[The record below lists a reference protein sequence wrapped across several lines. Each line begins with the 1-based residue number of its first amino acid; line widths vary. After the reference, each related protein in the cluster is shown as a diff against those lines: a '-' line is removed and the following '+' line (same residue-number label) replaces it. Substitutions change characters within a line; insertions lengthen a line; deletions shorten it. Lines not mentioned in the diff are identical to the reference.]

1 MPSSPTLLSRER
13 DGNYYRVRVIPPL
26 SRGRSGGGW
35 VSIGLVLIRF
45 PCRKGGL
52 AVGSKML
59 AWSRAVFFSIL
70 ILGLFSSPGNGEEK
84 KLNVDQLIDEALQS
98 NPEILAAKK
107 KWEVFK
113 EKAPQASALPDPML
127 GLGITNLPT
136 NFSFREEDMT
146 MKEISISQMVPFP
159 GKRPLMREMA
169 EKEAEAVFN
178 EIQGKVN
185 QVIKDVKTAYYELS
199 HVYRT
204 TEVTQRNKRLLE
216 DFAKIAEARYA
227 VGEGI
232 QQDVLKAH
240 IEVSKMV
247 DELIML
253 GQRRR
258 AVEAK
263 LNTLLNRPPETPVG
277 EPGEVVFRK
286 FPHSVEELQKMAV
299 EVNPTLAGMKKMIEA
314 KQKAYDLAKKEY
326 YPDFNFKF
334 AYGQRDNSA
343 GPEVMKRRDM
353 LTGMIEVN
361 IPIFYKSKQDRK
373 VAETI
378 ADIQNL
384 EAQYRAM
391 KNEIFF
397 MITDMFTMIERGE
410 RQIELYKTGI
420 IPQTSLQISSAMS
433 AYRVNKADFMTLL
446 DSQMT
451 LYKYE
456 LEYHQALTEYGKNV
470 AGLGAA
476 VGKRFSEAPR
486 PQGGASR

>member
-1 MPSSPTLLSRER
+1 M
-13 DGNYYRVRVIPPL
+13 
-26 SRGRSGGGW
+26 
-35 VSIGLVLIRF
+35 
-45 PCRKGGL
+45 
-52 AVGSKML
+52 GSKML
-59 AWSRAVFFSIL
+59 ILGRAIFLSIL
-70 ILGLFSSPGNGEEK
+70 ILIFFSFQAKAEQGR
-84 KLNVDQLIDEALQS
+84 LNLDQLVDEALQN
-98 NPEILAAKK
+98 NPEILAARK

-113 EKAPQASALPDPML
+113 EKVPQASALPDPML
-127 GLGITNLPT
+127 GFGIISLPT
-136 NFSFREEDMT
+136 NFSLREEEMT

-216 DFAKIAEARYA
+216 DFAKIAATRYA

-253 GQRRR
+253 GQRKR
-258 AVEAK
+258 ALEAK
-263 LNTLLNRPPETPVG
+263 LNTLLNRPPETSVD
-277 EPGEVVFRK
+277 EPKEVVFRK
-286 FPHSVEELQKMAV
+286 FPHSIEELQKMAV
-299 EVNPTLAGMKKMIEA
+299 EANPTLAGMKKMIEA
-314 KQKAYDLAKKEY
+314 KEKAHALAKKEY
-326 YPDFNFKF
+326 YPDFNFRF
-334 AYGQRDNSA
+334 SYGQRDNSP

-353 LTGMIEVN
+353 LTGMVEIN

-373 VAETI
+373 VAETK

-397 MITDMFTMIERGE
+397 MVTDMATMIQRGE

-456 LEYHQALTEYGKNV
+456 LEYHLALTEYEKNV

-476 VGKRFSEAPR
+476 VGKRFSLKEE
-486 PQGGASR
+486 GK